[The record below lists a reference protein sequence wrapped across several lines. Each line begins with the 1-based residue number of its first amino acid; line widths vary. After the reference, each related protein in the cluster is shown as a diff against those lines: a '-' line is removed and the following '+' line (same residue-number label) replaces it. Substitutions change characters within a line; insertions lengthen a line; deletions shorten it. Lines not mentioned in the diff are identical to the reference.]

1 MRKITFAVFA
11 IILAA
16 FSNLADA
23 VSQEPPPSGAESV
36 SRGSIPEALLRPG
49 RGEAPR
55 YPIDTVIG
63 ELGSGQASEAAF
75 RFANSICEGLL
86 SGDKSSPLLITVNS
100 SLRENYLST
109 IEIIGPLSYRIGG
122 GREEADGAV
131 SFLVRFLGRE
141 HGISGELYIRYR
153 TRVNQE
159 TGATSGSW
167 IFEDL
172 LLDEA
177 KDRVVEQQESIY
189 RYDFN
194 PYERFF

>member
-1 MRKITFAVFA
+1 MRVIAVAVLVIF
-11 IILAA
+11 LTA
-16 FSNLADA
+16 FSNLVIA
-23 VSQEPPPSGAESV
+23 VPQESAP

-49 RGEAPR
+49 HGEAPR

-63 ELGSGQASEAAF
+63 ELGRGQASEAAF
-75 RFANSICEGLL
+75 NFANMICEGLL
-86 SGDKSSPLLITVNS
+86 SGDMNNAFLITVSS

-122 GREEADGAV
+122 GREEVDGAV
-131 SFLVRFLGRE
+131 SFLVRFIGRE
-141 HGISGELYIRYR
+141 HGISGELYVRNR

-159 TGATSGSW
+159 TGVSTSAW

-177 KDRVVEQQESIY
+177 KDRMVEQQESIY